1 MEEVAGDAAVDGAAP
16 RWLGTKRRQHREIES
31 RRKMW
36 RLVYNIF
43 GGADLASDSSEE
55 AVMMMLF

>member
-1 MEEVAGDAAVDGAAP
+1 MEEVAIDAAVDGATP
-16 RWLGTKRRQHREIES
+16 CRLGTERRQHREIES